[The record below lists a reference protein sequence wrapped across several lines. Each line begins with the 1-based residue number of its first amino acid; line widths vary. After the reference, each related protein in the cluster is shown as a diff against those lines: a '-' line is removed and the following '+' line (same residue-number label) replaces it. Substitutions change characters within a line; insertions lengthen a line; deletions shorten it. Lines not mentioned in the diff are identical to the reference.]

1 MVGES
6 GQTLTLNARVDPL
19 THIIL
24 GQHHPAEIKPAI
36 LTVEPCHRIISQSES
51 ALLRERILLDVLGAK
66 ALPITVRGFSASG
79 FAAGPRGAQHQR

>member
-1 MVGES
+1 
-6 GQTLTLNARVDPL
+6 
-19 THIIL
+19 
-24 GQHHPAEIKPAI
+24 